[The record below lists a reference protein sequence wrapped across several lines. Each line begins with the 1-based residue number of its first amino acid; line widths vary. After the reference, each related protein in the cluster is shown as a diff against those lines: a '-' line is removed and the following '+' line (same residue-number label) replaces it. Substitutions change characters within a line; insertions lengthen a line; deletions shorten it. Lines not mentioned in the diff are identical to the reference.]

1 MKIWA
6 SDVGTFKYTRS
17 GMKVRIYG
25 SKLITY
31 GEKVVTKFIIE
42 VINRSPITM
51 ANKGFFTN
59 ELYEVNGDGMFCS
72 LGESSLDIISEQPLT
87 REQLAGYYKT
97 LLERQK
103 EMHNREATY
112 HNNQCIKLLDKI
124 EKAERGYYE

>member
-51 ANKGFFTN
+51 SNKGFFTN
-59 ELYEVNGDGMFCS
+59 ELYEVNDDGMFCS

>member
-31 GEKVVTKFIIE
+31 GEEVVTKFIIE

-59 ELYEVNGDGMFCS
+59 ELYEVNDDGMFCS

-87 REQLAGYYKT
+87 REQLAGYYKA

-103 EMHNREATY
+103 AMHNREATY

>member
-59 ELYEVNGDGMFCS
+59 ELYEVNDDGMFCS
-72 LGESSLDIISEQPLT
+72 LGESSLDIISEHPLT

>member
-6 SDVGTFKYTRS
+6 SDVGTFKYTRG

-59 ELYEVNGDGMFCS
+59 ELYEVNDDGMFCS

>member
-59 ELYEVNGDGMFCS
+59 ELYEVNDDGMFCS
-72 LGESSLDIISEQPLT
+72 LAESSLDIISEQPLT

>member
-59 ELYEVNGDGMFCS
+59 ELYEVNDDGMFCS

-103 EMHNREATY
+103 DMHNREATY

>member
-59 ELYEVNGDGMFCS
+59 ELYEVNDDGMFCS

>member
-1 MKIWA
+1 MKLWA
-6 SDVGTFKYTRS
+6 DDVGTFKYTRS

-31 GEKVVTKFIIE
+31 GEKVVTKFIVE
-42 VINRSPITM
+42 VIERSPITM

-59 ELYEVNGDGMFCS
+59 ELYDVNDDGTFCK
-72 LGESSLDIISEQPLT
+72 LGESSLDIISEHPLT
-87 REQLAGYYKT
+87 RQQLSGYYKT

-103 EMHNREATY
+103 EMHSREANY

>member
-59 ELYEVNGDGMFCS
+59 ELYEVNDDGMFFS
-72 LGESSLDIISEQPLT
+72 LGESSLDIISEHPLT

>member
-42 VINRSPITM
+42 VTNRSPITM

-59 ELYEVNGDGMFCS
+59 ELYEVNDDGMFCS

>member
-1 MKIWA
+1 MKLWA

-17 GMKVRIYG
+17 GMKVMIYG

-31 GEKVVTKFIIE
+31 GDKVVTKFIVE
-42 VINRSPITM
+42 VIERSPIMM

-59 ELYEVNGDGMFCS
+59 ELYNVDDNGLFFS
-72 LGESSLDIISEQPLT
+72 LGESSLDIISEHPLT
-87 REQLAGYYKT
+87 REQLSGYYKS
-97 LLERQK
+97 LLEKQK
-103 EMHNREATY
+103 ALHQGEANY

>member
-1 MKIWA
+1 MKLWA
-6 SDVGTFKYTRS
+6 DDVGTFKYTRS

-31 GEKVVTKFIIE
+31 GDKVVTKFVIE
-42 VINRSPITM
+42 VIERSPITM

-59 ELYEVNGDGMFCS
+59 ELYNVDDNGMFCS
-72 LGESSLDIISEQPLT
+72 LAESSLDIISEHPLT

>member
-59 ELYEVNGDGMFCS
+59 ELYEVNDDGMFCS

-97 LLERQK
+97 LLEIQK